1 MSGTR
6 GQPKVMLPV
15 ASPVVPEDDSTVEE
29 RLAIRLIRRFEEVA
43 HVERLEPP
51 GSVPTPDWRVTTA
64 DGRMADVEVIWAT
77 NEAGRGFESQFYV
90 EKTDETGRRRRC
102 RREWPDAR
110 LSWMWDVRV
119 YAQTGSVSRKQTAK
133 KLVEKLILV
142 LAEVEAEGGTPEEMA
157 SRAHDKLYD
166 PASTCRVRIRRPPR
180 RSPQAGDG
188 MARTSAVTLN
198 PVVGEY
204 GHMLSTVQ
212 KCINAK
218 TSKRQMENA
227 PSLRWL
233 FVVLDDNMAAV
244 QLDDYFGPACLE
256 LDASERC
263 PFHVLDKLAFDYFDE
278 VWVTGRSFQS
288 RDHIVLRLFKTGDAP
303 QHQVVRRAEVLAGG

>member
-1 MSGTR
+1 MAWVT
-6 GQPKVMLPV
+6 
-15 ASPVVPEDDSTVEE
+15 SPAVPEDDPTVEE
-29 RLAIRLIRRFEEVA
+29 QLAVRLIGEFEYVVN
-43 HVERLEPP
+43 VERLIPL

-64 DGRMADVEVIWAT
+64 DGRVADVEVIWAT

-133 KLVEKLILV
+133 KLVKDLIPV

-157 SRAHDKLYD
+157 SKAHEKLYD
-166 PASTCRVRIRRPPR
+166 PASPRRVRIQRPPS
-180 RSPQAGDG
+180 RSSQAGDG
-188 MARTSAVTLN
+188 MVRTRAVTLN
-198 PVVGEY
+198 PVFGEY

-244 QLDDYFGPACLE
+244 QLDDYFWPACLE

-263 PFHVLDKLAFDYFDE
+263 PFHVLDTLTFDYFDE
-278 VWVTGRSFQS
+278 VWVTGRAFHERS
-288 RDHIVLRLFKTGDAP
+288 DIVLRLFKSGDAP
-303 QHQVVRRAEVLAGG
+303 QHKVVESTRVGGCPSAP

>member
-1 MSGTR
+1 M
-6 GQPKVMLPV
+6 
-15 ASPVVPEDDSTVEE
+15 
-29 RLAIRLIRRFEEVA
+29 
-43 HVERLEPP
+43 
-51 GSVPTPDWRVTTA
+51 A
-64 DGRMADVEVIWAT
+64 DGRVADMEVIWAT

-119 YAQTGSVSRKQTAK
+119 YAQTGSVRRKQTAK
-133 KLVEKLILV
+133 KLVKDLIPV

-166 PASTCRVRIRRPPR
+166 PASTCRVRVRRPPR
-180 RSPQAGDG
+180 RSSQAGDG
-188 MARTSAVTLN
+188 MVRTSAVTLN
-198 PVVGEY
+198 PVFGEY

-227 PSLRWL
+227 HCLARLSSPTGPSPGW
-233 FVVLDDNMAAV
+233 
-244 QLDDYFGPACLE
+244 
-256 LDASERC
+256 
-263 PFHVLDKLAFDYFDE
+263 
-278 VWVTGRSFQS
+278 
-288 RDHIVLRLFKTGDAP
+288 RLLK
-303 QHQVVRRAEVLAGG
+303 